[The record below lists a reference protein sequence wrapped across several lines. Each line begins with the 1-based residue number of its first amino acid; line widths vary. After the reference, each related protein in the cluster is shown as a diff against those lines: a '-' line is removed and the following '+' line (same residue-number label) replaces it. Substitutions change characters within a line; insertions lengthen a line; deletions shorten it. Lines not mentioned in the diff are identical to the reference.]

1 MSRPATE
8 TARTAPPIRS
18 ASLHAPSPSRLR
30 KPCGLS
36 PCAPRRRT
44 RAVARTGTYG
54 GSPSAWRPT
63 EGLVRTNRWWAAKR
77 RQPPTGQRSRR
88 AQVRSRSRAPRR
100 GTAGRVERPAG
111 GGCAASR
118 QADRAASRGHRR
130 SQRAAGT
137 GRSQPPRRLQ
147 VFLRTSCWCFIGRS
161 PGASRLRSPG
171 WTHVGREPRH
181 VLGLL
186 PIASSAVRSM
196 DAPPHDT
203 RFRIAPRGCG
213 TEPARSAA
221 ESCRPNTHYED
232 HQPNGALLEG
242 LG

>member
-1 MSRPATE
+1 MSWPATE
-8 TARTAPPIRS
+8 TARTAPQIRS
-18 ASLHAPSPSRLR
+18 ASSPSPSRPR

-44 RAVARTGTYG
+44 RAAARTGTSG

-88 AQVRSRSRAPRR
+88 AQARSRSRALRR

-111 GGCAASR
+111 GGHSASR
-118 QADRAASRGHRR
+118 QADRAAGWGGRQSRW
-130 SQRAAGT
+130 AT
-137 GRSQPPRRLQ
+137 GARVSASPRRLQ

-171 WTHVGREPRH
+171 WTHVGRGPRH
-181 VLGLL
+181 VLGGSRSQAAL
-186 PIASSAVRSM
+186 VRST
-196 DAPPHDT
+196 DAPPRALDSASRRADATPNGRLLHGAYKWMSNSAGRPDRSST
-203 RFRIAPRGCG
+203 GSL
-213 TEPARSAA
+213 PARS
-221 ESCRPNTHYED
+221 
-232 HQPNGALLEG
+232 
-242 LG
+242 